1 MGEEIFYF
9 LKLGHRIRI
18 VDLRFFKIDGEKEY
32 VINKNEIISKLAV
45 LGLVRSRYWLLS
57 LPVFSGVLKSH

>member
-1 MGEEIFYF
+1 M
-9 LKLGHRIRI
+9 
-18 VDLRFFKIDGEKEY
+18 DLRFFKIDGEKEY

-45 LGLVRSRYWLLS
+45 LGLVGSRYWLLS